1 MLLTELTTT
10 QIPLFYK
17 QFAAAVGESHWR
29 SRVVQLKQE
38 IRGNRFLAQHLKHE
52 NALAYQFEHLR
63 ELTAKFGS
71 IPSRETNNHA
81 IYPAASF
88 AAQVLSI
95 MEVSSRQFAEQLK
108 RRVHG
113 AFKNPDDMRGL
124 RLELS
129 AATHFARRARKLAW
143 PEMTGES
150 TFDLLVKDVGP
161 HGLAIECKAISED
174 KGRKI
179 HKREVLDFYGL
190 LWPHIQSTIKGLSTG
205 LSAVLTVPGR
215 LPTRYADRLDLAR
228 QWGSVIFGGQGAS
241 LPDGSTIR
249 VAEFDANVLGD
260 LPSTNKPGEV
270 RATIDEVSKTN
281 NREAMIIG
289 THAGGALALTVQ
301 SQSDDKLMKAV
312 FDTLSDSAK
321 RQLSQ
326 DRPGMFLVGF
336 QGIDGEQ
343 LLAIAGQ
350 DQDRAQSPTELRS
363 AVRQFLASKDRDHVV
378 GVGFLSE
385 SALMPEQ
392 ESLVESGGTAYYFP
406 NRESSHWSEDFNGL
420 FQWMPAPT
428 GEAAWDELAGLA
440 LDRGE
445 RLIG

>member
-1 MLLTELTTT
+1 MLLTELSTARIP
-10 QIPLFYK
+10 QIYK
-17 QFAAAVGESHWR
+17 QFAAIVGESHWR
-29 SRVVQLKQE
+29 NRVVQLKQE
-38 IRGNRFLAQHLKHE
+38 IRGNRFLAQHLQHE

-71 IPSRETNNHA
+71 IPSWETNNHA

-95 MEVSSRQFAEQLK
+95 MELSSRQFAGQLK

-113 AFKNPDDMRGL
+113 ALKNPDDMRGL

-143 PEMTGES
+143 PEMTGDG

-190 LWPHIQSTIKGLSTG
+190 LWPHIQSTIKGLNTG
-205 LSAVLTVPGR
+205 LSAVLTVTGR
-215 LPTRYADRLDLAR
+215 LPTKHADRLALAR
-228 QWGSVIFGGQGAS
+228 QYGAVIFGGRGAS

-249 VAEFDANVLGD
+249 VAEFDASRLGD
-260 LPSTNKPGEV
+260 IPSTTRPGEV
-270 RATIDEVSKTN
+270 RATIDEVTKTS
-281 NREAMIIG
+281 NRQAMVIG

-301 SQSDDKLMKAV
+301 SGSDDIFMKAV

-321 RQLSQ
+321 RQLSE
-326 DRPGMFLVGF
+326 DRSGMFLVGF
-336 QGIDGEQ
+336 HGIDGGQ
-343 LLAIAGQ
+343 LFSIAGQ
-350 DQDRAQSPTELRS
+350 DQDVAQSPTALRL
-363 AVRQFLASKDRDHVV
+363 AVSRFLASKERDHVV

-385 SALMPEQ
+385 SALMPVQ
-392 ESLVESGGTAYYFP
+392 EGLVESGGTAYYFP
-406 NRESSHWSEDFNGL
+406 KRESSLWSEDFSGL
-420 FQWMPAPT
+420 FQWMPPPADEASE
-428 GEAAWDELAGLA
+428 GELGGL
-440 LDRGE
+440 DVERGQCVS
-445 RLIG
+445 L